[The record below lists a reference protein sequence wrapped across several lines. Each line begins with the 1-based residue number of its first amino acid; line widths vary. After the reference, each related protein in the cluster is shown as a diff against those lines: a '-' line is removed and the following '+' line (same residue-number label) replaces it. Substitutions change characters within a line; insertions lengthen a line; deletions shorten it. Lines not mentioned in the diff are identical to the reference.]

1 MGIVIAKHP
10 YLSVSTNDTLN
21 DFSSINI
28 GSYESNNGVSLVY
41 EHGVHRQHFRRMLE
55 PTSTRGV
62 AVGRDAK
69 KISASA
75 RRSTY

>member
-1 MGIVIAKHP
+1 MGIVVAKHP
-10 YLSVSTNDTLN
+10 YISVSTTDTLN

-28 GSYESNNGVSLVY
+28 DSYESNNGMSLVR
-41 EHGVHRQHFRRMLE
+41 ENGVHRQHFRRMLT

-62 AVGRDAK
+62 VIRGDAK
-69 KISASA
+69 KIPAST